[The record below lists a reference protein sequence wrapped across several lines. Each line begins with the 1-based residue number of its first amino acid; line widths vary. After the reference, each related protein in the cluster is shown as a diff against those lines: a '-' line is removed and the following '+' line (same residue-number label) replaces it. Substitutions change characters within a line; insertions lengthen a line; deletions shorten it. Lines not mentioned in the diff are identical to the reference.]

1 VVTALRLHGDVLAVS
16 ALSAGLG
23 ALRPR
28 SAPPRV
34 VREAQAFMRL
44 CAAACADPAGVDA
57 AVVRAEV
64 RTGCFACASGPQ
76 LAALLKLWR
85 GALSAFLAGIPR
97 GAALAAEVVNAI
109 GSAAERERAQWENR
123 RIDVVTVGASAGG
136 LEPLAELVSRLGPEV
151 PASVICIFH
160 VSPRG
165 PSVLPA
171 ILARRARVP
180 VAAASDGAVPYL
192 GHVYVAPPG
201 HHLVVDGGRL
211 RLADGPPVHFVK
223 PSADVLFESA
233 ALAWGGH
240 VASVVLSGSG
250 SDGAAGTRAI
260 HEHGGLTLVQD
271 PREAEFSSMP
281 EAAIA
286 TGYVERML
294 PVAEIV
300 RTLRS
305 AILQGRSAA

>member
-1 VVTALRLHGDVLAVS
+1 
-16 ALSAGLG
+16 
-23 ALRPR
+23 
-28 SAPPRV
+28 V
-34 VREAQAFMRL
+34 VREAQAFIRL
-44 CAAACADPAGVDA
+44 CALACADGAGVDA
-57 AVVRAEV
+57 AAIRAEV
-64 RTGCFACASGPQ
+64 RTGCFACASGPE
-76 LAALLKLWR
+76 LTAVLSLWR
-85 GALSAFLAGIPR
+85 STLAAFLAGLPR
-97 GAALAAEVVNAI
+97 GAAIAAEVVDAI
-109 GSAAERERAQWENR
+109 ASAAERERARWEGQ

-136 LEPLAELVSRLGPEV
+136 MEPLGELVSGLGQDL
-151 PASVICIFH
+151 PASVVCIFH

-180 VAAASDGAVPYL
+180 VAAAADGAAPYL

-201 HHLVVDGGRL
+201 YHLVVDGERL

-233 ALAWGGH
+233 ALSWGGH

-260 HEHGGLTLVQD
+260 REHGGLTLVQD

-286 TGYVERML
+286 AGYVHRVL

-300 RTLRS
+300 RTLR
-305 AILQGRSAA
+305 AAVLQGRGAA